1 MTQTQSAL
9 STLITELLNDP
20 DMAHDQVFRRMLQ
33 AGLQDLVDAEATEK
47 IGAARYERTPSTLR

>member
-33 AGLQDLVDAEATEK
+33 AGLQDYSMQKT
-47 IGAARYERTPSTLR
+47 RRWW